1 MATKRNTRSKITRC
15 SAPAPRPVSLNER
28 RIALSLFAFVLLGT
42 LGVAH
47 VGLRFQIIDSRLQQS
62 KMQETVRALQLE
74 VDQLEYQK
82 EAICDA
88 QTLRDFGKRQMEM
101 VEADLRVQPTVVMA
115 ADLRDKYLKG
125 GSSSA
130 GAAVALAG
138 ELEKPEKSFLMSL
151 MDTRSAFAADKP

>member
-1 MATKRNTRSKITRC
+1 M
-15 SAPAPRPVSLNER
+15 
-28 RIALSLFAFVLLGT
+28 FAFVLLGA

-62 KMQETVRALQLE
+62 KMQETVRSLQLE
-74 VDQLEYQK
+74 VDQLEHQK

-125 GSSSA
+125 SSSA
-130 GAAVALAG
+130 GSAVAMAG

>member
-1 MATKRNTRSKITRC
+1 MASKRYTRSNFSRC
-15 SAPAPRPVSLNER
+15 KATAPRQTSLNER
-28 RIALSLFAFVLLGT
+28 RIALSLFAFVLLGA

-62 KMQETVRALQLE
+62 KMQETVRSLQLE
-74 VDQLEYQK
+74 VDQLEHQK

-125 GSSSA
+125 SSSA
-130 GAAVALAG
+130 GSAVAMAG